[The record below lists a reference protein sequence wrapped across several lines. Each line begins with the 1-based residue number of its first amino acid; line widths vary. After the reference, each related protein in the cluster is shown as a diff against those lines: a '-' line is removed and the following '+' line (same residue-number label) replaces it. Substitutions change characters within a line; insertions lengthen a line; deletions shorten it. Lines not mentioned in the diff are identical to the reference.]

1 MFFKPPYY
9 MGYTGITI
17 FFALLYVCI
26 IKYNICLIYIL
37 HKIKTKKK
45 LYFFDTKILCKID
58 IFDIYF
64 ALIKLIT
71 YHCISLTIKTI
82 SMNKIEKI
90 GQKIREA
97 RKGLNLSTKEVGKKT
112 NTTQQYVCLIELGR
126 HNPTLTKLDKLAD
139 AVGLSVDVV
148 PKTNNNEDQNN

>member
-9 MGYTGITI
+9 MGSTGITV

-26 IKYNICLIYIL
+26 VKFNICLISIL

-45 LYFFDTKILCKID
+45 LYFFYTKILCKTIY
-58 IFDIYF
+58 FDIYF

-148 PKTNNNEDQNN
+148 PKSNSNED